1 METHILLAV
10 SVAVWSGGVVAV
22 REPGPY
28 PIYLQFTDVCLPA
41 SQPQGPFQVP
51 GRFFSAGRGREVTFP
66 GTVTGPEDSL
76 PFGTEDL
83 CDLRPSWGRHEP
95 FRVIAGAQRGSLKVT
110 ADGHHADQ
118 AVGIRQPWPVDAL
131 GPQPILL
138 ALEWSRVPAP
148 RLRFALCGKE

>member
-1 METHILLAV
+1 M
-10 SVAVWSGGVVAV
+10 VAV
-22 REPGPY
+22 REPGPH
-28 PIYLQFTDVCLPA
+28 PIYLRFTDVCLLA
-41 SQPQGPFQVP
+41 GQPQGPFQVP

-76 PFGTEDL
+76 PFGTEDF
-83 CDLRPSWGRHEP
+83 CDLRPSWGCHKP
-95 FRVIAGAQRGSLKVT
+95 FRVTAGAQRGSLKVT
-110 ADGHHADQ
+110 ADGHHTDQ
-118 AVGIRQPWPVDAL
+118 AIGIRQPWPVDAS